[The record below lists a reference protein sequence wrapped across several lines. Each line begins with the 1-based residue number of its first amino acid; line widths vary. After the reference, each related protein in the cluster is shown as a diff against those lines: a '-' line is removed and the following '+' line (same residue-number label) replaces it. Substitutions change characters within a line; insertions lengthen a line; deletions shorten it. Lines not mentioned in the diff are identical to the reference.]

1 MDEKKHHQEVVQ
13 LGLKLSNFRRKLAA
27 AIGEKKINQDEFG
40 EMYGG
45 YSGRQINSYET
56 GSSPVASVLLYIL
69 WENGHSLDGMFAEN
83 RITDAGKDSAARL
96 YNEVT
101 LRIARQFGDDEILMM
116 GKELEDD
123 EKKAVNDGP
132 HDHTP
137 KTPAGG
143 KKASPHKTGTTK
155 KRK

>member
-83 RITDAGKDSAARL
+83 KITDTGRDNAARL
-96 YNEVT
+96 YNEAT
-101 LRIARQFGDDEILMM
+101 LRIARQFQDNEILMM
-116 GKELEDD
+116 GKELED
-123 EKKAVNDGP
+123 EKEAINDGP
-132 HDHTP
+132 HDRTS
-137 KTPAGG
+137 KTPTGG
-143 KKASPHKTGTTK
+143 KKADPHKTGTTK